1 VTRPFRFIV
10 ALLLA
15 TIYFMIVVVP
25 QAPLALKSPG
35 LPHAIAQE
43 CSGDCDVCGCSR
55 EQRANHTCCCWRK
68 KLSALHEHETA
79 DYCKTKQKSTRTIL
93 SCGCPCDGSQHVYI
107 LAKIFNDGLLMGHFY
122 QSNLVFAERRYSG
135 SLFQRFSARSIDP
148 PEPPPKR
155 VLCCDRARYC

>member
-1 VTRPFRFIV
+1 MTRPFRFIV

-25 QAPLALKSPG
+25 LAPLALKSPG

-68 KLSALHEHETA
+68 KLSAPHEYQTA
-79 DYCKTKQKSTRTIL
+79 DCRKTKQKSTRTIL
-93 SCGCPCDGSQHVYI
+93 SCGCPCGSKQHVFV
-107 LAKIFNDGLLMGHFY
+107 LTKMFSDGLLMDHFY
-122 QSNLVFAERRYSG
+122 QADLVFAEGRYSG
-135 SLFQRFSARSIDP
+135 SLYQRVPNRNVEP
-148 PEPPPKR
+148 PDPPPKLI
-155 VLCCDRARYC
+155 LC